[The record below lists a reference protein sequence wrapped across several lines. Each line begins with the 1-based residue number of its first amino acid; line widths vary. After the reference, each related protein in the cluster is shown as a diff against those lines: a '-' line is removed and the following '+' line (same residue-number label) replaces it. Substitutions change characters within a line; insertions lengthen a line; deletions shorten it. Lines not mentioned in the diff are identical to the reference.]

1 MNKTKKYQVAEQ
13 RAKETICGE
22 KCVCPKVKAA
32 GACGSCA
39 VLASLREYYE
49 TSEIGILDDYSWDE
63 IAEIAESGKAAEKFN
78 IGDEKTC
85 VLYTGEEVTFVILG
99 FGHDDLVGG
108 GKAGITFGLKDV
120 LGGRFEM
127 NAEYTN
133 EGGWKDSKMRT
144 VYMRRFYTLLPEG
157 VRKHIK
163 FVSKTTSVGGGS
175 VKPEKVEDK
184 LFLFSECEVFGDN
197 EYAAPNEGSQYPYFE
212 DEDNRIKNRNAS
224 ATFWWLRSPYAS
236 ISNLF
241 CCVSYDGVV
250 SGDFADGSYGVCFGF
265 CF

>member
-1 MNKTKKYQVAEQ
+1 M
-13 RAKETICGE
+13 
-22 KCVCPKVKAA
+22 
-32 GACGSCA
+32 
-39 VLASLREYYE
+39 
-49 TSEIGILDDYSWDE
+49 
-63 IAEIAESGKAAEKFN
+63 
-78 IGDEKTC
+78 
-85 VLYTGEEVTFVILG
+85 
-99 FGHDDLVGG
+99 GG

-127 NAEYTN
+127 NAECTN

-224 ATFWWLRSPYAS
+224 AASWWLRSPSVGGTSY
-236 ISNLF
+236 F
-241 CCVSYDGVV
+241 RCVNNDGGVYYY
-250 SGDFADGSYGVCFGF
+250 GAGGANGVCFGF